1 MSNKLI
7 SLNSITKFWSNTKT
21 YIQNYVSSFV
31 NNKLSNFIQKSDII
45 NSFTST
51 DATKVAAA
59 PTVKTLNDNLNQLN
73 MNLTPI
79 FVSNAVFKDEW
90 SGTLTLIK
98 CGYVFYL
105 YGFIDHNSEA
115 HPEWGQLVC
124 TFTGYTNQY
133 WYPITVFQTGGIL
146 INSFAI
152 NTNGEIRVYSPDF
165 GNINNAS
172 YNTYS
177 VIPNQPLIEKDCIG

>member
-31 NNKLSNFIQKSDII
+31 NNKLSNFIQKNDII

-73 MNLTPI
+73 TKIIPV
-79 FVSNAVFKDEW
+79 FVSN
-90 SGTLTLIK
+90 S
-98 CGYVFYL
+98 
-105 YGFIDHNSEA
+105 S
-115 HPEWGQLVC
+115 
-124 TFTGYTNQY
+124 
-133 WYPITVFQTGGIL
+133 
-146 INSFAI
+146 
-152 NTNGEIRVYSPDF
+152 
-165 GNINNAS
+165 S
-172 YNTYS
+172 YDSYANRMA
-177 VIPNQPLIEKDCIG
+177 